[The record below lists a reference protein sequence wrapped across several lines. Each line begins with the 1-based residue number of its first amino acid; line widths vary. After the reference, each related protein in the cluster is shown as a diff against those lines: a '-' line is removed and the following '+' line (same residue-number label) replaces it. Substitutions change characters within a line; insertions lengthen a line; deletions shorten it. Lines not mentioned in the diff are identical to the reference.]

1 MKILAVDTTSL
12 TATAAVVDSGKLLGE
27 ITINNKLTH
36 SQTMMPMIEDLL
48 SKLDLSVTDIDGFA
62 VSSGPGSF
70 TGIKIGISSMSALA
84 YTVKKPI
91 VGVPTLDVLAMNA
104 CFANDLVVP
113 LINARNHQVYAA
125 VYKTDNFEMAR
136 ISDFWADDLN
146 VILDEVKKTAMI
158 SSCKTIT
165 FVGDGVLA
173 YSNDIS
179 EYANVS
185 SFNIKLSNEID
196 SVVSAKWVGLIGEK
210 LLEES
215 FSDNFEKDNVN
226 NYVVEPIYLRKSQAE
241 RLLEEQNK

>member
-12 TATAAVVDSGKLLGE
+12 TATAAVIDSGRLLGE

-48 SKLDLSVTDIDGFA
+48 MKLELSINDIDGFV

-70 TGIKIGISSMSALA
+70 TGIRIGISSMSALA

-104 CFANDLVVP
+104 RFSDGLVVP

-125 VYKTDNFEMAR
+125 AYMFDKFQLTCL
-136 ISDFWADDLN
+136 SDYMADDLDI
-146 VILDEVKKTAMI
+146 ILNQVEKIA
-158 SSCKTIT
+158 SLNSLNSIT
-165 FVGDGVLA
+165 FVGDGVA
-173 YSNDIS
+173 SYYDDIS
-179 EYANVS
+179 EYANVT
-185 SFNIKLSNEID
+185 KLIINLADDID
-196 SVVSAKWVGLIGEK
+196 SNVSAKWVGLIGEK

-215 FSDNFEKDNVN
+215 FPENFEKENVN
-226 NYVVEPIYLRKSQAE
+226 NYVIEPIYLRKSQAE
-241 RLLEEQNK
+241 RLLEEQK